1 MSCPCFLTGDI
12 MNKKMYNAI
21 IVGGGASGLVCAIS
35 AKQKN
40 PTLKIAIIE
49 KNDRVGKK
57 LLSTGN
63 GRCNLTH
70 KNIISE
76 NYVGSFCKKLNGIL
90 STYTTDYILDFFGNI
105 GLATFADKEGRYY
118 PLCKQAT
125 AVLDVLRLSCERLGI
140 EIFCSQTI
148 KSIKK
153 QSTFSVMTTETEFCS
168 DKLVLCCGSKAAPKL
183 GGNASASDYL
193 KNFGHTFIPFSPA
206 LCPVNVKSDVLKSL
220 KGIRAEG
227 KATLVDEKS
236 NTVKTEI
243 GEIQF
248 GEKALS
254 GICVFNLSLYTKK
267 GYRIILDLLRDYS
280 DKEILKLLEKQRML
294 FSELSVDNIFSG
306 IFQKRVGQAILKM
319 SGIKDFSRNCK
330 SLSDKELLCIS
341 KTVKNMSF
349 EVISNDSFDHAQC
362 TLGGVVGK
370 EINENTMESKKIEG
384 LYICGEAIDICGE
397 CGGYNLHF
405 AFASGH
411 IAGENI
417 C

>member
-1 MSCPCFLTGDI
+1 MGCPCFLTGDI
-12 MNKKMYNAI
+12 MDKKLFDAI
-21 IVGGGASGLVCAIS
+21 IVGGGACGLVCAIS

-40 PTLKIAIIE
+40 PKLKVAIIE

-70 KNIISE
+70 KDVSAK
-76 NYVGSFCKKLNGIL
+76 NYVGSFSGKLNNIL
-90 STYTTDYILDFFGNI
+90 SNYTTEYILDFFNKI
-105 GLATFADKEGRYY
+105 GLVTFSDKEGRYY

-153 QSTFSVMTTETEFCS
+153 DSKFTVMTTETEFFS
-168 DKLVLCCGSKAAPKL
+168 NKLVICCGSKAAPKL

-193 KNFGHTFIPFSPA
+193 KNFGHTFVPFSPA

-227 KATLVDEKS
+227 KATLVDENGKS
-236 NTVKTEI
+236 IKTEI

-248 GEKALS
+248 AEKALS
-254 GICVFNLSLYTKK
+254 GICIFNLSLYTKK
-267 GYRIILDLLRDYS
+267 GYRIILDLLRNYS
-280 DKEILKLLEKQRML
+280 NNEILSILEKQKSL
-294 FSELSVDNIFSG
+294 FFNLAIDNIFSG
-306 IFQKRVGQAILKM
+306 IFQKRVGQVILKM
-319 SGIKDFSRNCK
+319 SGIKDFSKKCS
-330 SLSDKELLCIS
+330 SLSDKELIS
-341 KTVKNMSF
+341 ICKTVKNMSF
-349 EVISNDSFDHAQC
+349 EVISNDTFDHAQC
-362 TLGGVVGK
+362 TLGGVFGK
-370 EINENTMESKKIEG
+370 EIDENTMESKKIKG